1 MRFAW
6 LVAGLLV
13 LAPASAPWAGTQA
26 RVAGQERPVSGQVTG
41 IDLDDGYIWL
51 GPMRILVPADVFDL
65 EELDEGVKAIVD
77 YVQSDEGPLATKLR
91 VDPLPR

>member
-1 MRFAW
+1 MRFSW

-13 LAPASAPWAGTQA
+13 LAPASAPWAGA
-26 RVAGQERPVSGQVTG
+26 AKVLGQERPVSGPVTG

-91 VDPLPR
+91 VDALPR